1 MVILE
6 KDPKSGLRSTET
18 HSGAISCYTLTT
30 MATTAIIDRLLVIL
44 PLFFLYLFGSF
55 AGLRVKP
62 FFQVYVDVLIDS

>member
-6 KDPKSGLRSTET
+6 KDPKSGLRPTET
-18 HSGAISCYTLTT
+18 HSGAISCYT